1 MPETDPPSTFTG
13 ARTKIVPCY
22 LTSGVPAFHM
32 HSIHSAKKS
41 PREAFQNSSITLVKC
56 QNQNAGTRE
65 KSAYSCQLTDPI
77 SSNDRRQW
85 HKLVMTWGSTWEVLE
100 GEGTKIGNC
109 FLLILMLSQPLY
121 WKNKLKYLQTC
132 NCAAH
137 WIRLGYG
144 YGGTQK
150 WIQHGKKFL
159 KKSGT

>member
-1 MPETDPPSTFTG
+1 MFQQCPKLIQHIYW
-13 ARTKIVPCY
+13 RTTKVVPCY

-56 QNQNAGTRE
+56 QNQHAGTRE
-65 KSAYSCQLTDPI
+65 NS
-77 SSNDRRQW
+77 RQW
-85 HKLVMTWGSTWEVLE
+85 HKLVMTWGSTWEFLE

-109 FLLILMLSQPLY
+109 FLLILMLSQPIY

-132 NCAAH
+132 KCAAH
-137 WIRLGYG
+137 WIRLSYG

-150 WIQHGKKFL
+150 EVGPTRKEVAKKKWDL
-159 KKSGT
+159 THNPV